1 MKDFLKNHGLWILF
15 AGAVIAV
22 ALALL
27 SYFSTNAS
35 PLVDLA
41 NTITSPFRA
50 VCTSVSGWF
59 TDKQNYY
66 EDVTALKAENEALK
80 KQIAEMEATVR
91 QGEAA
96 SQENVFLRDLLDL
109 RQQRRDLSDFETATV
124 TERGVTNWTASLTL
138 NKGTAHGVELGD
150 CVIDGN
156 GNLVGRI
163 SKAGHDWSTVL
174 TVIDTDTSLGARVY
188 RTKDIG
194 SAGGDFALMG
204 DGKLKLD
211 SLPASCQ
218 LLEGDLVVTS
228 GLGGYLPPDLVIGS
242 VSELRADDS
251 DTSNY
256 AILTPAADLNGL
268 TEVCIIKSFEIV
280 S

>member
-1 MKDFLKNHGLWILF
+1 M
-15 AGAVIAV
+15 
-22 ALALL
+22 
-27 SYFSTNAS
+27 
-35 PLVDLA
+35 
-41 NTITSPFRA
+41 
-50 VCTSVSGWF
+50 
-59 TDKQNYY
+59 
-66 EDVTALKAENEALK
+66 
-80 KQIAEMEATVR
+80 
-91 QGEAA
+91 
-96 SQENVFLRDLLDL
+96 
-109 RQQRRDLSDFETATV
+109 
-124 TERGVTNWTASLTL
+124 
-138 NKGTAHGVELGD
+138 
-150 CVIDGN
+150 
-156 GNLVGRI
+156 GRI

-194 SAGGDFALMG
+194 IAGGDFALMD

-256 AILTPAADLNGL
+256 AILTPAADLNSL
-268 TEVCIIKSFEIV
+268 TEVCIIKSFEII

>member
-1 MKDFLKNHGLWILF
+1 MKDFLRNHGLWILF

-50 VCTSVSGWF
+50 ACTSVSGWF

-91 QGEAA
+91 
-96 SQENVFLRDLLDL
+96 QENVFLRDLLDL

-138 NKGTAHGVELGD
+138 NKGTAHGVEIGD

-156 GNLVGRI
+156 ASLVGRI
-163 SKAGHDWSTVL
+163 SEVGYNWSTVL

-194 SAGGDFALMG
+194 IAGGDFALMG

-256 AILTPAADLNGL
+256 AILTPAADLNDL

>member
-1 MKDFLKNHGLWILF
+1 MKDFLRNHGLWILF

-138 NKGTAHGVELGD
+138 NKGTAHGVEIGD

-156 GNLVGRI
+156 ASLVGRI
-163 SKAGHDWSTVL
+163 SEVGYNWSTVL

-188 RTKDIG
+188 RTQDLGIANG
-194 SAGGDFALMG
+194 NFALMD

-211 SLPASCQ
+211 SLPATCQ

-242 VSELRADDS
+242 VSELRAEDS
-251 DTSNY
+251 DTTVY
-256 AILTPAADLNGL
+256 AVLTPAADLASL
-268 TEVCIIKSFEIV
+268 TEVCIIKSFEV
-280 S
+280 VN

>member
-1 MKDFLKNHGLWILF
+1 M
-15 AGAVIAV
+15 
-22 ALALL
+22 
-27 SYFSTNAS
+27 
-35 PLVDLA
+35 DLA

-138 NKGTAHGVELGD
+138 NKGTAHGVEIGD

-156 GNLVGRI
+156 ASLVGRI
-163 SKAGHDWSTVL
+163 SEVGYNWSTVL

-194 SAGGDFALMG
+194 IAGGDFALMD

>member
-1 MKDFLKNHGLWILF
+1 MGCALVQSQGGGPVGNAPLCDGSGLE
-15 AGAVIAV
+15 V
-22 ALALL
+22 AEVPALL
-27 SYFSTNAS
+27 TQ
-35 PLVDLA
+35 V
-41 NTITSPFRA
+41 
-50 VCTSVSGWF
+50 
-59 TDKQNYY
+59 
-66 EDVTALKAENEALK
+66 
-80 KQIAEMEATVR
+80 
-91 QGEAA
+91 
-96 SQENVFLRDLLDL
+96 
-109 RQQRRDLSDFETATV
+109 QQVPEKYIF
-124 TERGVTNWTASLTL
+124 LTL

-163 SKAGHDWSTVL
+163 SKAGYDWSTVL

-194 SAGGDFALMG
+194 IAGGDFALMD

-256 AILTPAADLNGL
+256 AILTPAADLNSL
-268 TEVCIIKSFEIV
+268 TEVCIIKSFEII

>member
-1 MKDFLKNHGLWILF
+1 MRRGFNAMQNGVFDEWLKQ
-15 AGAVIAV
+15 
-22 ALALL
+22 
-27 SYFSTNAS
+27 
-35 PLVDLA
+35 
-41 NTITSPFRA
+41 
-50 VCTSVSGWF
+50 
-59 TDKQNYY
+59 K
-66 EDVTALKAENEALK
+66 ALKQ
-80 KQIAEMEATVR
+80 QIAEMEATVR

-96 SQENVFLRDLLDL
+96 SRENAFLRDLLDL

-194 SAGGDFALMG
+194 IAGGDFALMD

>member
-1 MKDFLKNHGLWILF
+1 
-15 AGAVIAV
+15 
-22 ALALL
+22 
-27 SYFSTNAS
+27 
-35 PLVDLA
+35 
-41 NTITSPFRA
+41 
-50 VCTSVSGWF
+50 
-59 TDKQNYY
+59 
-66 EDVTALKAENEALK
+66 
-80 KQIAEMEATVR
+80 MEATVR

-163 SKAGHDWSTVL
+163 SKAGYDWSTVL

-194 SAGGDFALMG
+194 IAGGDFALMD

-218 LLEGDLVVTS
+218 LLEGD
-228 GLGGYLPPDLVIGS
+228 
-242 VSELRADDS
+242 
-251 DTSNY
+251 
-256 AILTPAADLNGL
+256 
-268 TEVCIIKSFEIV
+268 
-280 S
+280 

>member
-1 MKDFLKNHGLWILF
+1 MKDFLRNHGLWILF

-109 RQQRRDLSDFETATV
+109 
-124 TERGVTNWTASLTL
+124 
-138 NKGTAHGVELGD
+138 
-150 CVIDGN
+150 
-156 GNLVGRI
+156 
-163 SKAGHDWSTVL
+163 
-174 TVIDTDTSLGARVY
+174 IDTDTSLGARVY

-194 SAGGDFALMG
+194 IAGGDFALMG

-256 AILTPAADLNGL
+256 AILTPAADLNDL